1 MGAINIEL
9 PRLNGLEV
17 NAWIFKVDE
26 FFDFYNTKKIKEQEL
41 YHSILWGNGDLVL
54 MVLAKSKKSI
64 LKKFSLIFE
73 RWIWCFSI
81 RRFR

>member
-41 YHSILWGNGDLVL
+41 YHSILWDNGYLVL
-54 MVLAKSKKSI
+54 MVLAKRKKSI